1 MQVIDSINSTHIS
14 TVVVPCSARKREPC
28 HANLR
33 ARELSIG
40 SMEEVGNNW
49 LERVRASASATR
61 YPAADLYCGRG
72 FRRAHLSV
80 LQTSA
85 SLFVVSAGM
94 GLVGEDTQIPPY
106 DITLHSGSESS
117 VPSLINAEFD
127 PSAWWRVVQGG
138 PFASDMHRLAAGQG
152 RIVIALSRPYALL
165 VGASLSE
172 LPVAVRQRLRILG
185 RGIKPGLPAALHP
198 QLVNYDERLDVVIRG
213 TKLDAW
219 SRDLSHF
226 VGLLSEAPMASV
238 REDQKAVNDSL
249 EHVET
254 PASIQRSRV
263 SDDVLISHIKTM
275 LEEGFTATSA
285 LKQLRR
291 VKSVA
296 CEERRFR
303 RLFEEQA
310 A

>member
-1 MQVIDSINSTHIS
+1 MQVIDSITSSHIS
-14 TVVVPCSARKREPC
+14 TVVVPCSARKREPSN
-28 HANLR
+28 ANLR
-33 ARELSIG
+33 ARELPIG

-49 LERVRASASATR
+49 LGRVRASASATR
-61 YPAADLYCGRG
+61 YPAAELYCGSG

-80 LQTSA
+80 SQTAA
-85 SLFVVSAGM
+85 SLFVISAGM
-94 GLVGEDTQIPPY
+94 GLVGEDAHIPPY
-106 DITLHSGSESS
+106 DITLHSDSESS
-117 VPSLINAEFD
+117 VPSLVNAEFD
-127 PSAWWRVVQGG
+127 PSEWWHVVQGG
-138 PFASDMHRLAAGQG
+138 PYAADMHRLAAGQG

-165 VGASLSE
+165 IGASLAE

-185 RGIKPGLPAALHP
+185 LGIKPSLPAALHP
-198 QLVNYDERLDVVIRG
+198 QLINYDERLDVVIRG

-219 SRDLSHF
+219 SRALSHF
-226 VGLLSEAPMASV
+226 IGLLSETPIASV

-254 PASIQRSRV
+254 PAMIQRSRV
-263 SDDVLISHIKTM
+263 SDDVLIGHIRTM
-275 LEEGFTATSA
+275 LDEGFTATSA

-291 VKSVA
+291 VKRIA
-296 CEERRFR
+296 CQERRFR